1 MRFWQ
6 VLMSNMSKLRLFGR
20 TRDLE
25 GQIDEFLDKL
35 SESAVMFRLAIR
47 TYLKEGANGEFKSKL
62 KAVNKLESDA
72 DDLRRNIEKELYTH
86 TLIPD
91 ARGDVLG
98 LIETLDHLLNLFE
111 GTLWAIAIEKPDIRG
126 DYEDG
131 FRKLTNMVVQAA
143 DALVLAARSFF
154 RSPHTVGDYNHKVM
168 VYEKEADKISTKLKQ
183 DIFDSKLDL
192 AEKAHLRNFVEQI
205 DNVADWAEDVADRL
219 AIYAIKRTV

>member
-1 MRFWQ
+1 MN
-6 VLMSNMSKLRLFGR
+6 NMSKFRLFRR

-25 GQIDEFLDKL
+25 GQIDEFLDNL
-35 SESAVMFRLAIR
+35 SESAVMFRLGVR
-47 TYLKEGANGEFKSKL
+47 TYLKDGANSEFKQKL

-72 DDLRRNIEKELYTH
+72 DELRRTIEKELYTH

-98 LIETLDHLLNLFE
+98 LIETLDTLLNLLE
-111 GTLWAIAIEKPDIRG
+111 GALWAIAIEKPEIPEEFG
-126 DYEDG
+126 PG

-154 RSPHTVGDYNHKVM
+154 RSPHTVGDYNHKVL
-168 VYEKEADKISTKLKQ
+168 VYEKEADKISTQLKQ
-183 DIFDSKLDL
+183 DIFDSDL
-192 AEKAHLRNFVEQI
+192 NLSRKIHLRNFVEQI

>member
-1 MRFWQ
+1 
-6 VLMSNMSKLRLFGR
+6 MSRMNKMRLFGR
-20 TRDLE
+20 TKDLE

-35 SESAVMFRLAIR
+35 SEAAVIFRLAVR
-47 TYLKEGANGEFKSKL
+47 TYLKEGANGDFKSKL
-62 KAVNKLESDA
+62 KAVNKLESEA

-111 GTLWAIAIEKPDIRG
+111 GTLWAIAIEKPDISS
-126 DYEDG
+126 EFMPG

-154 RSPHTVGDYNHKVM
+154 RAPHMVGDHNHKVM
-168 VYEKEADKISTKLKQ
+168 IYEKEADKISTRLKM
-183 DIFDSKLDL
+183 DIFDAEIEL
-192 AEKAHLRNFVEQI
+192 AHKAHLRNFVEQI

>member
-1 MRFWQ
+1 
-6 VLMSNMSKLRLFGR
+6 MSRMKKFRLFGR

-25 GQIDEFLDKL
+25 SQIDDFLDKL
-35 SESAVMFRLAIR
+35 SESTVMFRLGVR
-47 TYLKEGANGEFKSKL
+47 TYLKDGSNGEFEAKL
-62 KAVNKLESDA
+62 KAVNTLESEA
-72 DDLRRNIEKELYTH
+72 DTLRRNIEKELYTH

-98 LIETLDHLLNLFE
+98 LIETLDHVMNLFE
-111 GTLWAIAIEKPDIRG
+111 SVLWAISIEKPDIP
-126 DYEDG
+126 EEHTDG

-154 RSPHTVGDYNHKVM
+154 HSPHTVGNYNHKVII
-168 VYEKEADKISTKLKQ
+168 YEKEADKISTQLKR
-183 DIFDSKLDL
+183 DIFDSDLDL
-192 AEKAHLRNFVEQI
+192 ARKAQLRNFVEQI